1 MQYYGDLLRK
11 MTKSNTTEVCE
22 FFVRKCLMNAK
33 SRSTNEGMK
42 RFFLICGVSANDGI
56 KNLLEKNELTF
67 NGYWSH
73 RRYFAK
79 IKSQVPLVVKS
90 YLSCLLLLLS
100 SQKTLIFQKTGLN
113 ESDLLAYWCT
123 IFKYDDQDKVYFNDL
138 LKTVSQD
145 TDGILKVFEDL
156 NRICH
161 DNLNGG
167 VETNI
172 PCTNANRD
180 MLICQIEE
188 DVYVLA
194 RRLADLPDLYS

>member
-1 MQYYGDLLRK
+1 M
-11 MTKSNTTEVCE
+11 
-22 FFVRKCLMNAK
+22 
-33 SRSTNEGMK
+33 
-42 RFFLICGVSANDGI
+42 
-56 KNLLEKNELTF
+56 
-67 NGYWSH
+67 
-73 RRYFAK
+73 
-79 IKSQVPLVVKS
+79 
-90 YLSCLLLLLS
+90 
-100 SQKTLIFQKTGLN
+100 
-113 ESDLLAYWCT
+113 AYWCT